1 MGLYS
6 MSVNVVDVFENLG
19 DLDSPLVVPVD
30 LLHLLPQRHDLPGQP
45 LLLTTPLVG
54 HFPKTRMKVVGLL
67 GQSSKLLI
75 TWPPPAPCSWP

>member
-30 LLHLLPQRHDLPGQP
+30 LLHLPTQRHDLPGQS
-45 LLLTTPLVG
+45 LLLATPLVG
-54 HFPKTRMKVVGLL
+54 HFPITRIKVVGLL
-67 GQSSKLLI
+67 G
-75 TWPPPAPCSWP
+75 PD